1 MKLVNFLAWAASVVA
16 AVLIIL
22 GTIAYIIDVRVFGAN
37 TIINYFNL
45 ANTFLLVVICCLI
58 YRRLGQVEKK

>member
-1 MKLVNFLAWAASVVA
+1 MKLINYLAWAASVVA

-22 GTIAYIIDVRVFGAN
+22 GTIAYIFDVRVFGGN
-37 TIINYFNL
+37 KIVNYFHV
-45 ANTFLLVVICCLI
+45 ANTFLLVVISCLI

>member
-1 MKLVNFLAWAASVVA
+1 MKLINYLTWAASVVA

-22 GTIAYIIDVRVFGAN
+22 GTIAYIFDVRVFGAN
-37 TIINYFNL
+37 KIINYFNL